1 MRHLEL
7 FGQWV
12 TISIFSLKPFIN
24 SDQNRVQVCILQI
37 RQEITTFC
45 WFLSKI
51 EYNKILVNCEVFS
64 KQSLH
69 SLVMQ
74 DIMFTTIDNATE
86 NLQFALGKQNK
97 IKFHILKY

>member
-1 MRHLEL
+1 M
-7 FGQWV
+7 
-12 TISIFSLKPFIN
+12 
-24 SDQNRVQVCILQI
+24 CILQM

-69 SLVMQ
+69 SL
-74 DIMFTTIDNATE
+74 IMPGIIFTTIDNATE

-97 IKFHILKY
+97 IKFHILEY